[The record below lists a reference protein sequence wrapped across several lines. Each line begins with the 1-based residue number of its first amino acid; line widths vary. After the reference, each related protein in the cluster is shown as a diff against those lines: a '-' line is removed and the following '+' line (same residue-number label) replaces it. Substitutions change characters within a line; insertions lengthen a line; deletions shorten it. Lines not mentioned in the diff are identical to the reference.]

1 MNLSGQARSSSAGA
15 GGGVAPGAGGG
26 VAPGAGGGVAEEDFR
41 TRSNPVEGVPW
52 AYVLV
57 FLIGTALVAGF
68 MWYHIDKERRLVQDH
83 WHARASTV
91 ADDRARLI
99 SAWLAAR
106 RADAEV
112 LAGLPSVRA
121 ALGGGAA
128 DASGVVP
135 HLDRVAKAYGY
146 AGISIVDRQGRTV
159 TRSTGASD
167 LNAGAVEVGAV
178 AGRTGTFQVDL
189 SPDPSNRKLLSF
201 AVPVSAGEPGRPA
214 LGAVVLA

>member
-15 GGGVAPGAGGG
+15 AGG
-26 VAPGAGGGVAEEDFR
+26 AREDFR
-41 TRSNPVEGVPW
+41 TRGNPVDRVPW

-83 WHARASTV
+83 WRARASTV

-121 ALGGGAA
+121 ALGGGGAVDGA
-128 DASGVVP
+128 GVVA

-146 AGISIVDRQGRTV
+146 AGISIVDRQGRAV
-159 TRSTGASD
+159 ARSTGATD
-167 LNAGAVEVGAV
+167 LNANAVELGAV
-178 AGRTGTFQVDL
+178 AGRTSAFRVDL

-201 AVPVSAGEPGRPA
+201 AVPVSASEPGRPA
-214 LGAVVLA
+214 LGAVV